1 MKQELEQLIKQFR
14 DDVAALELPEKLEA
28 LENKYFSRKQGLLT
42 EVMKGLK
49 DVAAE
54 ARKDIGQ
61 FANEVKAEME
71 TLLGDKKREL
81 HQAALVEQ
89 LASESIDVTQ
99 PHLNP
104 RPRPH
109 GHVHPLTQG
118 RLDMERVA
126 ERMGFIIEDGP
137 ELESDYYVFESLN
150 IPKSHPARDS
160 QDTFYI
166 KDHPDWC
173 MRSHVSNMQVRL
185 MNKYGE
191 KGSKPVRAAY
201 PGRVFRNEA
210 LDATH
215 EHTFYQF
222 EAFMVDREINIGHLV
237 GVIQSLLEGL
247 FKRDV
252 EVRLRPS
259 YFPFVE
265 PGFELD
271 MKATIGGKE
280 QWVEM
285 LGCGLMHPTVLEEG
299 GYDPNEWQGLAFG
312 MGLNRLVMAKYG
324 IEDIRHFHSG
334 DLRFLTQ
341 F

>member
-1 MKQELEQLIKQFR
+1 MREQLEQLIKEFKA
-14 DDVAALELPEKLEA
+14 DIKSLEIPEKLDEI
-28 LENKYFSRKQGLLT
+28 ENKYFSRKQGLLT
-42 EVMKGLK
+42 EVMKGMK
-49 DVAAE
+49 DLAVE
-54 ARKDIGQ
+54 ARKDVGQ
-61 FANEVKAEME
+61 FANEVKSEME
-71 TLLGDKKREL
+71 ELLGVKKQEF
-81 HQAALVEQ
+81 AAAQ
-89 LASESIDVTQ
+89 LERMIEEERIDITQ
-99 PHLNP
+99 PNLDP
-104 RPRPH
+104 RPRSQ

-166 KDHPDWC
+166 KDHPEWC

-185 MNKYGE
+185 MQKYGE
-191 KGSKPVRAAY
+191 AGSKPVRAAY

-247 FKRDV
+247 FNRDV

-285 LGCGLMHPTVLEEG
+285 LGCGLMHPKVLEEG
-299 GYDPNEWQGLAFG
+299 GYDPAEWQGLAFG

-334 DLRFLTQ
+334 DLRFLKQ

>member
-1 MKQELEQLIKQFR
+1 MKKELEQLLTQFR
-14 DDVAALELPEKLEA
+14 ADIASLDIPEKLEA
-28 LENKYFSRKQGLLT
+28 IENKYFSRKHGLLT
-42 EVMKGLK
+42 EVMKEMKEL
-49 DVAAE
+49 AAE
-54 ARKDIGQ
+54 ARKDVGQ
-61 FANEVKAEME
+61 FANEVKTEME
-71 TLLGDKKREL
+71 QLFSETKSSLEA
-81 HQAALVEQ
+81 AALSSK
-89 LASESIDVTQ
+89 LATEAIDVTEPNVQ
-99 PHLNP
+99 V
-104 RPRPH
+104 RPRQT

-118 RLDMERVA
+118 RVDLERVA

-166 KDHPDWC
+166 KGHNEWC

-191 KGSKPVRAAY
+191 GGTKPVRAAY

-222 EAFMVDREINIGHLV
+222 EAFILDKEITVGNLV

-247 FKRDV
+247 FQRDV

-280 QWVEM
+280 KWVEM
-285 LGCGLMHPTVLEEG
+285 LGCGLMHPTVLKEG
-299 GYDPNEWQGLAFG
+299 GYDPTEWQGMAFG

-334 DLRFLTQ
+334 DLRFLNQ

>member
-1 MKQELEQLIKQFR
+1 MRKELEQLIKEFR
-14 DDVAALELPEKLEA
+14 TDIDSLDIPEKLEA
-28 LENKYFSRKQGLLT
+28 LENKYFSRKHGQFTDL
-42 EVMKGLK
+42 MKGMK
-49 DVAAE
+49 DLAAE
-54 ARKDIGQ
+54 ARKDVGQ
-61 FANEVKAEME
+61 FANEVKTEME
-71 TLLGDKKREL
+71 DLLGKKKKEL
-81 HQAALVEQ
+81 KSAALAEQ
-89 LASESIDVTQ
+89 LGAETIDVTQ
-99 PHLNP
+99 PNLHP
-104 RPRPH
+104 RPRPK

-166 KDHPDWC
+166 KDHPEWC

-191 KGSKPVRAAY
+191 DGSKPVRAAY

-247 FKRDV
+247 FHRDV

-285 LGCGLMHPTVLEEG
+285 LGCGLMHPKVLEEG

-334 DLRFLTQ
+334 DLRFLGQ

>member
-1 MKQELEQLIKQFR
+1 MKQQLEQLLKQFKA
-14 DDVAALELPEKLEA
+14 DITSLQLPEKLVEI
-28 LENKYFSRKQGLLT
+28 ENTYFSRKHGLLT
-42 EVMKGLK
+42 EIMKEMRGLSV
-49 DVAAE
+49 DV
-54 ARKDIGQ
+54 RKDIGQ

-71 TLLGDKKREL
+71 LLLEQTKISLETAVLR
-81 HQAALVEQ
+81 EQ
-89 LASESIDVTQ
+89 LIQEAIDVTQ
-99 PHLNP
+99 PNLQV
-104 RPRPH
+104 RPRAT

-118 RLDMERVA
+118 RLDMERIA

-166 KDHPDWC
+166 KNHPEWC

-191 KGSKPVRAAY
+191 GGTRPLRAAY

-222 EAFMVDREINIGHLV
+222 EACMVDREITIGNLV
-237 GVIQSLLEGL
+237 GVIQALLEGL
-247 FKRDV
+247 FQRDV

-280 QWVEM
+280 KWVEM
-285 LGCGLMHPTVLEEG
+285 LGCGLMHPTVLHEG
-299 GYDPNEWQGLAFG
+299 GYDPTEWQGLAFG

-334 DLRFLTQ
+334 DLRFLNQ

>member
-1 MKQELEQLIKQFR
+1 MKKELEQLIKQFR
-14 DDVAALELPEKLEA
+14 EDVQSLEILET
-28 LENKYFSRKQGLLT
+28 LDEIENKYFSRKHGLLT
-42 EVMKGLK
+42 DVMKGMK
-49 DVAAE
+49 DLADD
-54 ARKDIGQ
+54 ARKEVGQ
-61 FANEVKAEME
+61 FANEVKTEME
-71 TLLGDKKREL
+71 EILGMKKQEL
-81 HQAALVEQ
+81 RNAALADQ
-89 LASESIDVTQ
+89 IASESIDVTQ
-99 PHLNP
+99 PNLHE
-104 RPRPH
+104 RPRML

-166 KDHPDWC
+166 KDHPEWC

-185 MNKYGE
+185 MKKYGE
-191 KGSKPVRAAY
+191 VGSKPVRAAY

-247 FKRDV
+247 FNRDV

-280 QWVEM
+280 KWVEM
-285 LGCGLMHPTVLEEG
+285 LGCGLMHPKVLEEG
-299 GYDPNEWQGLAFG
+299 GYDPSEWQGLAFG

-334 DLRFLTQ
+334 DLRFLGQ